1 LVLDIE
7 ANNISIMILSYY
19 SQRNTHYIC
28 ILHFHLSTGAD
39 LDRVSALFFLAYAN
53 SAGGVMKLLMATEN
67 GAQELRVKVREKGY
81 YTMFSRLLDFHF
93 WVNSQGGTQQI
104 SEILADRIGRKNIHL
119 EQPVASI
126 SQSDESDLVTVKTL
140 SAKIFR

>member
-1 LVLDIE
+1 
-7 ANNISIMILSYY
+7 
-19 SQRNTHYIC
+19 
-28 ILHFHLSTGAD
+28 
-39 LDRVSALFFLAYAN
+39 
-53 SAGGVMKLLMATEN
+53 MKLLMATEN

>member
-1 LVLDIE
+1 
-7 ANNISIMILSYY
+7 MILSYY

-93 WVNSQGGTQQI
+93 WVKFTGGHATDKRNF
-104 SEILADRIGRKNIHL
+104 SRSNW
-119 EQPVASI
+119 
-126 SQSDESDLVTVKTL
+126 
-140 SAKIFR
+140 AKKYSPGTTRGLYFPI